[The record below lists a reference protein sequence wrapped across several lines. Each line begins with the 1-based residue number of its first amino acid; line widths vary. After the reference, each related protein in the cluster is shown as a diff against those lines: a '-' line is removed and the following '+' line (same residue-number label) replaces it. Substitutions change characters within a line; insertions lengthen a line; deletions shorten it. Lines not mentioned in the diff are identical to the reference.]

1 MNTVTNMSTV
11 SKSLAGPSLW
21 SRLTANLWVRIGFS
35 VVVAVLLVVLPLTQT
50 KFINLQLSMIAVFA
64 VAILGLNI
72 VMGYAGQVSLGQSFF
87 LGLGAY
93 ITAYAMGGPDYDPQ
107 RLPEWVALLLS
118 AIIPGAV
125 GLLVALAAAR
135 LRGLALAM
143 VTIALPIIGIPLA
156 KRFSDFTGGNQ
167 GTTVSWLRT
176 PEWAE
181 GFLENDQWRY
191 YVVVLIAVVMFL
203 LARNLVTGRIGRAFS
218 IVKENEA
225 VAIAMGISP
234 YRYKVLAFTIASM
247 YGGVA
252 GFMYLAIVQYSSPE
266 TLSFHT
272 SINMVAAM
280 VIGGAGSIL
289 GTLFGA
295 VYYVFVPRLAN
306 EIDPSLTALI
316 SGAILLAV
324 LFLVPGGIVSVPR
337 RIGQLARLI
346 RRRVRSTPPDPSA
359 RALASITT
367 GPKST
372 ENNQRKRQGQ

>member
-1 MNTVTNMSTV
+1 
-11 SKSLAGPSLW
+11 
-21 SRLTANLWVRIGFS
+21 
-35 VVVAVLLVVLPLTQT
+35 
-50 KFINLQLSMIAVFA
+50 
-64 VAILGLNI
+64 
-72 VMGYAGQVSLGQSFF
+72 MGYAGQVSLGQSAF

-93 ITAYAMGGPDYDPQ
+93 IAAYGVTEGWPIPVIFILCAVVP
-107 RLPEWVALLLS
+107 
-118 AIIPGAV
+118 AII

-156 KRFSDFTGGNQ
+156 KRLREYTGGAQ

-191 YVVVLIAVVMFL
+191 YVVFTIAAVMFL
-203 LARNLVTGRIGRAFS
+203 LARNLVNGRIGRAFR

-234 YRYKVLAFTIASM
+234 YRYKVLAFTIASL

-252 GFMYLAIVQYSSPE
+252 GFMYLGIVQYTSPE

-272 SINMVAAM
+272 SINLVAAM

-289 GTLFGA
+289 GTAFA
-295 VYYVFVPRLAN
+295 AIYYVLVPRLAN
-306 EIDPSLTALI
+306 EVDPSLTALV
-316 SGAILLAV
+316 SGAVLLAV

-337 RIGQLARLI
+337 RITQVIRAV
-346 RRRVRSTPPDPSA
+346 RRRGGGANPSPSDRTP
-359 RALASITT
+359 ASVTS
-367 GPKST
+367 GPEST
-372 ENNQRKRQGQ
+372 EKKNERKRQGQ